1 MSFDQENDKPRE
13 TGPLHP
19 APAIGIAS
27 DTLDMQ
33 VLNAF
38 EQLQSGDGSDLIIE
52 LIDLYLQDSPERIL
66 AIRKA
71 SAAGDWVLLK
81 HAAHNLKGSS
91 STLGVRHVAEICEKL
106 EETSGSDSSDEIEAL
121 VQLLEYKFGKARQGL
136 TAERQRRVH

>member
-13 TGPLHP
+13 TGHLI
-19 APAIGIAS
+19 PAIGIAS

-52 LIDLYLQDSPERIL
+52 LIDLYLRDSPERIL

-71 SAAGDWVLLK
+71 SAAADWVLLK
-81 HAAHNLKGSS
+81 RAAHNLKENS

>member
-1 MSFDQENDKPRE
+1 MSFDQDNDKPRE
-13 TGPLHP
+13 TGPHHL
-19 APAIGIAS
+19 APAIRIAS
-27 DTLDMQ
+27 DTLDME

-71 SAAGDWVLLK
+71 SAAADWLLLK
-81 HAAHNLKGSS
+81 RAAHNLKGSS

-106 EETSGSDSSDEIEAL
+106 EENSGADSADKIEAL
-121 VQLLEYKFGKARQGL
+121 IQLLEYKFGKARQAL
-136 TAERQRRVH
+136 TAEHQRRQH